1 MHCPGAVQQLA
12 AALSGLMAAVPRHR
26 KQILRD
32 VAASLLLVSIWIVPW
47 FVLTAATWIAGGH
60 PSASPV
66 GFINLGGLLRRIG
79 SGSGPLQ
86 WWVLV
91 APKST
96 VVAWRFWVSVAV
108 IAGGA
113 TALGFC
119 ARLQIARM
127 ARGRLRQFLPPG
139 RRVVR
144 TARWARAVDV
154 RSLRGRPGRRGVF
167 LLGDHGRRPLVT
179 QPETSVLVIGPTRSG
194 KTAGLVVPNILDWDG
209 PAIATSTKSELVDLT
224 AGHRQSLGPVYV
236 YDPTG
241 ELGDRYVRVTWSPLA
256 GCDDLDRAWMVASWL
271 CASLQQGGGR
281 GDNDWSHWAES
292 GKLLIAPLLYVAAI
306 TGRTIVDVRTWIH
319 GFDMAT
325 PISILEELLL
335 DPAVLADGDP
345 IRALSMLASVDQRP
359 ERERGT
365 VFSTV
370 MRIFNVFTE
379 RSVAES
385 ALSSRFDAGA
395 FLRHRGT
402 LYLCTPRQA
411 PERIASLFVGILM
424 TVVTAAYALSETD
437 PSHRQRASLG
447 LFLDELA
454 NVVPVDDLPALASQ
468 GAGRGVLLMS
478 IVQDLSQLR
487 ARYGVEKANTILN
500 NHGCKFILP
509 GVSDPDTAEVLGKLV
524 GRSDFIEQQMTVG
537 ADGRVSRSYSVR
549 HDAMATPD
557 ALRQLSPGSAI
568 VIHRDSPPA
577 LVSVPYW
584 FQRRRYRKL
593 TRVPYFRAAEHVP
606 R

>member
-1 MHCPGAVQQLA
+1 MA
-12 AALSGLMAAVPRHR
+12 AAPRHR
-26 KQILRD
+26 SHAWRD
-32 VAASLLLVSIWIVPW
+32 IGTSAGLISLWIVPW
-47 FVLTAATWIAGGH
+47 LILTAATWIAGGH
-60 PSASPV
+60 PSLSPV
-66 GFINLGGLLRRIG
+66 AFINPGDMVRRFW
-79 SGSGPLQ
+79 SASGPFQ

-91 APKST
+91 VPTST
-96 VVAWRFWVSVAV
+96 VVAWQFWASLLVMVAT
-108 IAGGA
+108 ITLGGV
-113 TALGFC
+113 G
-119 ARLQIARM
+119 ARLQM
-127 ARGRLRQFLPPG
+127 AQISRGRFRRFQPAD

-144 TARWARAVDV
+144 TAHWARAVDL
-154 RSLRGRPGRRGVF
+154 RSLRGRPGRAGVF
-167 LLGDHGRRPLVT
+167 LLGRHGRRRLVT

-194 KTAGLVVPNILDWDG
+194 KTAGLVIPNLLDWDG

-224 AGHRQSLGPVYV
+224 AGRRQSLGPVHV

-241 ELGDRYVRVTWSPLA
+241 EIGDRFRTVTWSPIA
-256 GCDDLDRAWMVASWL
+256 GCEDLDRAWMVASWL

-319 GFDMAT
+319 GFDIAT
-325 PISILEELLL
+325 PISLLEEMLL
-335 DPAVLADGDP
+335 DPTALADADP
-345 IRALSMLASVDQRP
+345 IRAMSMLASVDQRP

-379 RSVAES
+379 RAVAES
-385 ALSSRFDAGA
+385 ASSSRFDADE
-395 FLRHRGT
+395 FLRGRGT

-411 PERIASLFVGILM
+411 PERVASLFVGILM
-424 TVVTAAYALSETD
+424 AVVTSAYARSERD
-437 PSHRQRASLG
+437 GSHLQTATLG

-454 NVVPVDDLPALASQ
+454 NVVPIEDLPALASQ
-468 GAGRGVLLMS
+468 GAGRGVMLMS

-487 ARYGVEKANTILN
+487 ARYGVDKANTILN
-500 NHGCKFILP
+500 NHGCKVILP
-509 GVSDPDTAEVLGKLV
+509 GISDPETGDVLGKLV
-524 GRSDFIEQQMTVG
+524 GRTAYTEQQVSVG
-537 ADGRVSRSYSVR
+537 ADGRISRSYSIR
-549 HDAMATPD
+549 HDTMATPD
-557 ALRQLSPGSAI
+557 ALRQLTAGSAI

-577 LVSVPYW
+577 FVSLPYW
-584 FQRRRYRKL
+584 FQRARYRRL

>member
-1 MHCPGAVQQLA
+1 MA
-12 AALSGLMAAVPRHR
+12 AASRHR
-26 KQILRD
+26 SQAWLD
-32 VAASLLLVSIWIVPW
+32 VSTSSALIMLWIVPW
-47 FVLTAATWIAGGH
+47 LMLTAATSIAGGH
-60 PSASPV
+60 PSVSPV
-66 GFINLGGLLRRIG
+66 AFINPGDMIRRIW
-79 SGSGPLQ
+79 SGSGPFQ

-91 APKST
+91 APTSA
-96 VVAWRFWVSVAV
+96 VVAWRFWASLALM
-108 IAGGA
+108 IAAIGA
-113 TALGFC
+113 GTVG
-119 ARLQIARM
+119 ARIQIAQMR
-127 ARGRLRQFLPPG
+127 RGRFRQFLPAD

-144 TARWARAVDV
+144 MAHWARPADL
-154 RSLRGRPGRRGVF
+154 RSLRGRPGHDGVL
-167 LLGDHGRRPLVT
+167 LLGKFGRRLLVS

-194 KTAGLVVPNILDWDG
+194 KTAGLVIPNLLDWDG

-224 AGHRQSLGPVYV
+224 AGRRQSIGPVHV

-241 ELGDRYVRVTWSPLA
+241 EIGDGFRTVTWSPIA
-256 GCDDLDRAWMVASWL
+256 GCKDLDRAWMVASWL

-319 GFDMAT
+319 GFDIAT
-325 PISILEELLL
+325 PISLLEEMLL
-335 DPAVLADGDP
+335 DPSVLADADP

-379 RSVAES
+379 RAVAES
-385 ALSSRFDAGA
+385 ALSSRFDADD
-395 FLRHRGT
+395 FLRCRGT
-402 LYLCTPRQA
+402 LYLCTPRQT
-411 PERIASLFVGILM
+411 PERVASLFVGILM
-424 TVVTAAYALSETD
+424 TVVTSAYARSERNAGCPKTG
-437 PSHRQRASLG
+437 SLG

-454 NVVPVDDLPALASQ
+454 NVVPIEDLPALASQ
-468 GAGRGVLLMS
+468 GAGRGVMLMS

-487 ARYGVEKANTILN
+487 ARYGVDRANTILN
-500 NHGCKFILP
+500 NHGCKVILP
-509 GVSDPDTAEVLGKLV
+509 GISDPETADVLGKLV
-524 GRSDFIEQQMTVG
+524 GRTAYTDRQLTLG
-537 ADGRVSRSYSVR
+537 ADGRVSRSYSIR

-557 ALRQLSPGSAI
+557 ALRQLTAGSAI

-577 LVSVPYW
+577 LVSLPYW
-584 FQRRRYRKL
+584 FRRARYRKL
-593 TRVPYFRAAEHVP
+593 VKVPYFRAAEHVP

>member
-1 MHCPGAVQQLA
+1 M
-12 AALSGLMAAVPRHR
+12 
-26 KQILRD
+26 LRD
-32 VAASLLLVSIWIVPW
+32 VTATSLLLSLWIVPW
-47 FVLTAATWIAGGH
+47 VVLTTATWMAGGH

-66 GFINLGGLLRRIG
+66 AFINPGGVLRRIG
-79 SGSGPLQ
+79 SAGGPLQ

-91 APKST
+91 APTST
-96 VVAWRFWVSVAV
+96 VVAWRFWMSLALIAV
-108 IAGGA
+108 GT
-113 TALGFC
+113 TALGVG
-119 ARLQIARM
+119 ARVQIGRM
-127 ARGRLRQFLPPG
+127 PRGRLRRLLPSG
-139 RRVVR
+139 GRVVR

-154 RSLRGRPGRRGVF
+154 RSLRGRPGRAGVF

-194 KTAGLVVPNILDWDG
+194 KTAGLVVPNILDWNG

-224 AGHRQSLGPVYV
+224 AGHRQSIGPVYV

-241 ELGDRYVRVTWSPLA
+241 EVNDRFRTVTWSPLA
-256 GCDDLDRAWMVASWL
+256 GCGDLDRAWMVASWL

-319 GFDMAT
+319 GFDIAT
-325 PISILEELLL
+325 PISMLEDLLL
-335 DPAVLADGDP
+335 DPAVLADADP
-345 IRALSMLASVDQRP
+345 IRAMSMLASVDQRP

-379 RSVAES
+379 RAVAES
-385 ALSSRFDAGA
+385 ALSSRFDPDD

-424 TVVTAAYALSETD
+424 TVVTSAYALSERD
-437 PSHRQRASLG
+437 PSHWRRASLG

-454 NVVPVDDLPALASQ
+454 NVVPIEDLAALASQ

-487 ARYGVEKANTILN
+487 ARYGVDKANTILN
-500 NHGCKFILP
+500 NHGCKLILP
-509 GVSDPDTAEVLGKLV
+509 GISDPETAEVFGKLV
-524 GRSDFIEQQMTVG
+524 GRGDFTEQQVNVG
-537 ADGRVSRSYSVR
+537 ADGAVSRSYSVH

-577 LVSVPYW
+577 LVRLPYW

-593 TRVPYFRAAEHVP
+593 ARVPYFRAAEHVP